1 MIQNVFRAEGLPL
14 DLAYVPLIESAFKP
28 NALSKAKAKGVW
40 QFMRGTG
47 LEHGLRQDWYIDE
60 RSDPEKAT
68 VAAAKHLTTLAK
80 RLNGGWHL
88 MLASYNGG
96 PGRIQ

>member
-47 LEHGLRQDWYIDE
+47 LENGLRQDGYIDE

-68 VAAAKHLTTLAK
+68 VAAAKYLTTLAK
-80 RLNGGWHL
+80 LFNGDWHL
-88 MLASYNGG
+88 GLAPYTVG
-96 PGRIQ
+96 PGRIP